1 MDYIKILLEA
11 LEEQISPSLGESYY
25 QALSQENA
33 ASQTL
38 RETLSEAQHKLFLAY
53 EEHGNARSSIYQEIL
68 SHQAF
73 LLAREIYR

>member
-11 LEEQISPSLGESYY
+11 LEEQISPSLGEPYY
-25 QALSQENA
+25 QA
-33 ASQTL
+33 L
-38 RETLSEAQHKLFLAY
+38 RETLSETQHKLFLAY

-68 SHQAF
+68 SRQAF